1 MRRELLLFVEGARTE
16 TDYFKHWYRLHRERV
31 IVAIADFHGGPVQ
44 LVDRAIA
51 AKKEQLYEARH
62 GRGRPYDEIWC
73 AFDVDDHP
81 NRHDA
86 IERAARGGINVAVS
100 NPCLELW
107 FILHYED
114 QTAYI
119 DPKTAQRRAEELL
132 HCSKVLTDPALDAL
146 TSRHDEAVTRAVR
159 LDEKHLKDGSP
170 PRSNPSSDAWRLVD
184 RIRG

>member
-1 MRRELLLFVEGARTE
+1 MFLLFVEGARTE

-31 IVAIADFHGGPVQ
+31 IVAIDDFHGGPAQ

-73 AFDVDDHP
+73 VFDVDEHP

-119 DPKTAQRRAEELL
+119 DRKAAQRRAEELL
-132 HCSKVLTDPALDAL
+132 HCSKVLTDQALDAL
-146 TSRHDEAVTRAVR
+146 TSRYDDAVTRAVR
-159 LDEKHLKDGSP
+159 LDEKHRKDGSS

-184 RIRG
+184 RIRD